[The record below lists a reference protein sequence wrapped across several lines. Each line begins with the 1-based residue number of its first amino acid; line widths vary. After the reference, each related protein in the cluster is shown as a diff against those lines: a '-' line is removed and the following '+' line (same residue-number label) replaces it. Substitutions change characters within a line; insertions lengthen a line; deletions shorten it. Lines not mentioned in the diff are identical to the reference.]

1 MARPVWS
8 GVITFGLV
16 TVPVRMYAAT
26 EDHTT
31 HFHQLQRGTNDRV
44 RNKRVN
50 ERTGKSVDYDDIVK
64 GYEIADGEYVTVERE
79 ELEEIAP
86 GKSQVI
92 DVSGFVEA
100 DQVDPVYYVRSYY
113 LSPSDEQYRKPYEL
127 LRAGLESSEK
137 TGIATFVMHSK
148 EYLVALRAGED
159 VLALHTLHWA
169 DEVRDPEEELPDLP
183 GRQRSDSK
191 ELKTARQLIDSMSTT
206 FRPEDYSDSY
216 EDRVRALVEAKAEG
230 KELTPEEGPPEATN
244 VVDLSEAL
252 NRSIERARSG
262 KGGGKGRKPSPERRK
277 PASERRKRPPKG
289 RESTSKS
296 RDGTTKSR
304 DGTSKSRDSASKS
317 AKGRARGQGNASK
330 SRDSTAQGRDSTARS
345 RAGSARSREGSAH
358 KDSRRTPPLRELSK
372 DELYRRAGDEG
383 VKGRSKMT
391 RGQLLEALE
400 AQAGSGSSGKAA

>member
-50 ERTGKSVDYDDIVK
+50 ERTGKSVGFDDIVK

-100 DQVDPVYYVRSYY
+100 DEVDPVYYVRSYY
-113 LSPSDEQYRKPYEL
+113 LSPGDEKYRKPYEL
-127 LRAGLESSEK
+127 LRAALESSAK

-148 EYLVALRAGED
+148 EYLVALRAGEN

-169 DEVRDPEEELPDLP
+169 DEVRDPEEELSGLP

-191 ELKTARQLIDSMSTT
+191 ELKTARQLIDSMSTA
-206 FRPEDYSDSY
+206 FHPEDYSDSY
-216 EDRVRALVEAKAEG
+216 EARVRALVEAKAGGE
-230 KELTPEEGPPEATN
+230 ELTPEEGPPEATN

-262 KGGGKGRKPSPERRK
+262 KGGGGGRKTGSGRRK
-277 PASERRKRPPKG
+277 PATGDRTRPAKR
-289 RESTSKS
+289 RESGSKS
-296 RDGTTKSR
+296 GT
-304 DGTSKSRDSASKS
+304 GASK
-317 AKGRARGQGNASK
+317 G
-330 SRDSTAQGRDSTARS
+330 RS
-345 RAGSARSREGSAH
+345 RAGASRN
-358 KDSRRTPPLRELSK
+358 TPPLRDLSK
-372 DELYRRAGDEG
+372 DELYRRAGDQG

-391 RGQLLEALE
+391 REQLLEALE
-400 AQAGSGSSGKAA
+400 AHTGSGSSGKAA